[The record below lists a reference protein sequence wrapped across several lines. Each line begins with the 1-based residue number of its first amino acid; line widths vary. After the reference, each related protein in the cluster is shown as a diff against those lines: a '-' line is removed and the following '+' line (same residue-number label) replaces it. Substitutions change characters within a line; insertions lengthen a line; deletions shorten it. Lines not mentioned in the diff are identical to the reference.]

1 MISNN
6 LDEYRRA
13 IKSKY
18 DVEKEGTNSSYLLL
32 TSRAKLRNLCFELFK
47 DISNQDDLRSF
58 AVFCGFDYNAT
69 VGNKLKV
76 VTDKFRPIET
86 FFKGETVLTD
96 IEALNMAAILVGFS
110 LRPFTKFCKKAST
123 ETFSVSDKQFV
134 VVKKK
139 TNTGNESIISSKV
152 VSRPDNLFEG
162 KPSYKYITIAVLM
175 TLILSGIGYYIM
187 SNESCM
193 QWQGDHYEVVNCEEN
208 ETFGI
213 LGVNTKV
220 ALNKNM
226 LHFKKI
232 QVSDTTTFFKDK
244 KAIVWYCKN
253 GDQLEFYNCP
263 GFNPENNKPLKPI
276 TKYMIDKYVK

>member
-1 MISNN
+1 MVSNN

-18 DVEKEGTNSSYLLL
+18 DLEKEGTNSSYLLL

-47 DISNQDDLRSF
+47 DISNQDDLKSF
-58 AVFCGFDYNAT
+58 EIFCGFDFNPS
-69 VGNKLKV
+69 VGNKLKG

-96 IEALNMAAILVGFS
+96 IEALNMAAILVGFD
-110 LRPFTKFCKKAST
+110 LRPFTKFCKAPNM
-123 ETFSVSDKQFV
+123 EVFSISDKHFDE
-134 VVKKK
+134 VKKQS
-139 TNTGNESIISSKV
+139 NVAHNSIVSSPKLS
-152 VSRPDNLFEG
+152 SRKN
-162 KPSYKYITIAVLM
+162 SYQVNVTYKYIVIAVLM
-175 TLILSGIGYYIM
+175 TLMFSGIGYYIL
-187 SNESCM
+187 SKESCM
-193 QWQGDHYEVVNCEEN
+193 QWQGNHYEIVDCEEN
-208 ETFGI
+208 ESFGV
-213 LGVNTKV
+213 LGVSTKMT
-220 ALNKNM
+220 LNKNM
-226 LHFKKI
+226 LQFKKI